1 MLWYKDDIEYKKV
14 RLHFYVQVVLVKYC
28 RTFVAKLRCE
38 WAKVWEPCDGKN
50 VATSRSPNAG
60 WLALHFWPKAR
71 KVESFQHATGILGQ
85 TLPLFSLEQIST
97 WHQPKG
103 WNHPILKTWQTPLKP
118 SLHHMFHC
126 TFGEIF
132 TRRLPALDWPAT
144 LQLDCPFYAPCSLC
158 FSLSCM
164 YISSIEYCTTY
175 ILHWDTIFKRAEF
188 EHEWNINLII
198 LAAAEVNQ
206 PCLPPPIF
214 KRFQC

>member
-1 MLWYKDDIEYKKV
+1 M
-14 RLHFYVQVVLVKYC
+14 
-28 RTFVAKLRCE
+28 AKLRCE

-85 TLPLFSLEQIST
+85 TLPLFSLQQIST

-103 WNHPILKTWQTPLKP
+103 WNHPILKTCQIPLKP
-118 SLHHMFHC
+118 SLL
-126 TFGEIF
+126 
-132 TRRLPALDWPAT
+132 LPYVSLQHLWGDVHSPTAGAWLTCHLT
-144 LQLDCPFYAPCSLC
+144 LKRTCHLTAPLPILRTLLTLF
-158 FSLSCM
+158 FSFP

-175 ILHWDTIFKRAEF
+175 ILHWDTIFKLAEF

-206 PCLPPPIF
+206 PCLPPSFTPYHQLQWMMINAVF
-214 KRFQC
+214 